1 MPAIRTEDSIFPC
14 RGILFDKDGT
24 LLDFMALWSDWAL
37 TLTRLVEGQLTV
49 MGAAATVPA
58 ENLLGLMLD
67 TDGQMKG
74 YDKTGPLAM
83 GTEEEVTAILA
94 WQLYV
99 AGVPWNEALLQI
111 RSFNTV
117 AMQKLEEKRNAV
129 PIRGLHGF
137 LTRCEAAGIRL
148 GVVTSDTTEG
158 AVKHMDWLGIRK
170 YFGSIVGRDR
180 VINGKPDPEMAE
192 LAMGELGIKAEDC
205 LMIGDSNADMM
216 MGRLAGLYGTIGI
229 ASEPDA
235 AHYLVDA
242 DWIIPDYTVLEP
254 IANADSITLKE
265 DKQRE

>member
-1 MPAIRTEDSIFPC
+1 MPAIRTVDSIFPC

-24 LLDFMALWSDWAL
+24 LLDFMALWSEWAL

-49 MGAAATVPA
+49 MGAAATVPGGS
-58 ENLLGLMLD
+58 LLGLMLD
-67 TDGQMKG
+67 ADGEMKG

-111 RSFNTV
+111 RSFNTI
-117 AMQKLEEKRNAV
+117 AMQKVEEKRNAV
-129 PIRGLHGF
+129 PIQGLQPF
-137 LTRCEAAGIRL
+137 LSGCKAAGIRL
-148 GVVTSDTTEG
+148 GVVTSDTTEA
-158 AVKHMDWLGIRK
+158 AVKHMDWLGIRS

-180 VINGKPDPEMAE
+180 VKNGKPDPEMAE
-192 LAMGELGIKAEDC
+192 LAMSELGIHAEDC

-216 MGRLAGLYGTIGI
+216 MGKLAGLNGTIGI
-229 ASEPDA
+229 ASERDA
-235 AHYLVDA
+235 MHYLVDA

-254 IANADSITLKE
+254 IASADHVALKE
-265 DKQRE
+265 DEQRE